1 MKSEPNSL
9 VIDHIGIVVGSLEK
23 AISQWETLFG
33 YTLSSDIITNTRQ
46 KVRVAF
52 LSKDHSLTIKLVT
65 PAEPASPVALLARRG
80 GGLHHVCFRCDDLGV
95 EVPLLQRKGA
105 RLTVPPEPGEAF
117 CNHDIAFFSI
127 ENNLNVEL
135 IDTTRKAGRADTA

>member
-9 VIDHIGIVVGSLEK
+9 VIDHIGIVVGSLET

-46 KVRVAF
+46 KVKVAF
-52 LSKDHSLTIKLVT
+52 LSKDQSLTVKLVA
-65 PAEPASPVALLARRG
+65 PAEPASPVAPLARRG
-80 GGLHHVCFRCDDLGV
+80 GGMHHLCFRCGDLGA
-95 EVPLLQRKGA
+95 EIPILQRKGA

-117 CNHDIAFFSI
+117 CNHEIAFFSI

-135 IDTTRKAGRADTA
+135 IDTTQKLGRAGTA